1 MVHLLPYQCT
11 LFLRTVWYVI
21 DHLVFV
27 SDSAV
32 EFGCSF
38 KLMIDYFL
46 MIRENKMRNILGKFK
61 LKGRL
66 GNGKK

>member
-1 MVHLLPYQCT
+1 MVHLLSYQCT

-27 SDSAV
+27 SDWAV
-32 EFGCSF
+32 EYRCSF
-38 KLMIDYFL
+38 KLMIGHFL
-46 MIRENKMRNILGKFK
+46 MIRETKMRSILEDFK
-61 LKGRL
+61 LKGRP